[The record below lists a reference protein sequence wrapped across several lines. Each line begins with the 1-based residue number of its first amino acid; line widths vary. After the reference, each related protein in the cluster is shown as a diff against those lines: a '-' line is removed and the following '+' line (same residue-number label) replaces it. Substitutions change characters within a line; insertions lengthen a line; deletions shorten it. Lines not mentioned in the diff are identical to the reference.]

1 VQFRLPNRILDPV
14 FLFPYLRLP
23 SMPACA
29 DPVDQL
35 IAALASISLPP
46 PDLQSLGDTL
56 RQDPGRLSLV
66 DLGLDSLGR
75 LETCIALEIEQGV
88 LITPETV
95 AALHGADQL
104 LRRIAT
110 APRV

>member
-1 VQFRLPNRILDPV
+1 
-14 FLFPYLRLP
+14 
-23 SMPACA
+23 MPACV

-46 PDLQSLGDTL
+46 PELESLGVML
-56 RQDPGRLSLV
+56 RRDPGRLSLA

-75 LETCIALEIEQGV
+75 LEACIALEIEQGV

-95 AALHGADQL
+95 ASLHSADQL

>member
-1 VQFRLPNRILDPV
+1 MPVAPDPV
-14 FLFPYLRLP
+14 
-23 SMPACA
+23 S
-29 DPVDQL
+29 QL
-35 IAALASISLPP
+35 VAALAVISLPP
-46 PDLQSLGDTL
+46 PDLEQLAEAL
-56 RQDPGRLSLV
+56 RRDPARLSLT

-75 LETCIALEIEQGV
+75 LEACIALEIDHGV

-110 APRV
+110 APRA